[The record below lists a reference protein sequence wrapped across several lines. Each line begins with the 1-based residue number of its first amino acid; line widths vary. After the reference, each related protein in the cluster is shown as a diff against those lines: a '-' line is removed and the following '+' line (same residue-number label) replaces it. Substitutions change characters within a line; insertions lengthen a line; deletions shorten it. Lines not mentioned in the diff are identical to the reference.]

1 MPMPRLSRYAFGAA
15 GNSQAI
21 GANLAVISTPG
32 VGRWRVWG
40 TVRHTLADG
49 VRLVLGSTTLL
60 VITNAAAGT
69 SDFGPIIIDIT
80 NRNDDLFLELELATG
95 AADTASA
102 NLYAEYLERSS

>member
-1 MPMPRLSRYAFGAA
+1 MQRLTRQAFGTA

-21 GANLAVISTPG
+21 GTNLAVISTPG

-49 VRLVLGSTTLL
+49 VRLILGSTTLL
-60 VITNAAAGT
+60 VITNGATEAV
-69 SDFGPIIIDIT
+69 SFGPIIIDIT
-80 NRNDDLFLELELATG
+80 NRQDDLFLELEQATG

-102 NLYAEYLERSS
+102 NLYAEYLER